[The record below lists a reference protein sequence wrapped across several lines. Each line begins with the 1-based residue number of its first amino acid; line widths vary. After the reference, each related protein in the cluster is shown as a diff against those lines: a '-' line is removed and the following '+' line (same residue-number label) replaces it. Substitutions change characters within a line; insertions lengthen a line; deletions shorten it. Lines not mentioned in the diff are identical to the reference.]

1 MDLTTIDKLENKK
14 SEEVNQI
21 NISEKT
27 EIQINKPNQSL
38 NNLDNSNNLAI
49 NKQSFDEKLNT
60 IGISEGELNAL
71 TNKLI
76 ALELQIDQEHKALIN
91 SSTYKNMVAKTS
103 KFLKDDNNNDNN
115 EENKNLEDKNKKKKD
130 NSLIKDGST
139 ITTIR
144 CHELLNNTKDA
155 IKLSLLQISPEQIN
169 KKNWDDAFSLYT
181 NISVTEQDM
190 KDRLNK
196 ITTLENRS
204 ENEINNAEG
213 NINNLC
219 SQLLSYS
226 SWGNSTYFKNVIKA
240 IKNFQ
245 KLPAKAKT
253 ADATDTL
260 YAALNTYIQIRSK
273 RGRKKNYK
281 WPSGAKRVEL
291 ADKLK
296 EALESNYIISNK
308 MFTADVQASANEIK
322 KLSIDK
328 IQTNINERVN
338 KMAGNTHPDI
348 IEEEKAAKSKYG
360 EIYHLIITKNML
372 EPSYVRS
379 HIDKFK
385 HYIELIKQCKKDLL
399 EDNQYESSSKIYK
412 LYYDQANLLC
422 GKYNGLEDYV
432 KLCNNK
438 NSTENEL
445 YSAQFAIQGWNG
457 DPKYLDSAKAYYN
470 HLEEQIKCQ
479 SIILDN
485 FKNIEKDKLK
495 QISSDQDRFQA
506 LIKPWKTKDDGT
518 PATDEDM
525 KIYKENIRLFYTM
538 YLGNSDEYLITAKEF
553 IESFLTNYCFQDKD
567 MNKKSWGKNWQMQI
581 KSLMWINIQNI
592 LTARGDKDFILEF
605 SQMFPELADKLRDF
619 QTVSAPLSSAF
630 DTFFKYKV
638 GNIFSGNGFN
648 NLETVAQYPDDD
660 ITEAD
665 VENQYRT
672 AQQAYKQLK
681 KKYGDIFK

>member
-1 MDLTTIDKLENKK
+1 MDLTTIEKEK
-14 SEEVNQI
+14 SEELNQI
-21 NISEKT
+21 NTSEKT
-27 EIQINKPNQSL
+27 EIQINEQNQSL
-38 NNLDNSNNLAI
+38 NNFDNSNILEI
-49 NKQSFDEKLNT
+49 KQQSFEEKSNT
-60 IGISEGELNAL
+60 LGITERDLDAL
-71 TNKLI
+71 KNKLI
-76 ALELQIDQEHKALIN
+76 ALEIQIDQEHNTLIH

-103 KFLKDDNNNDNN
+103 KFLQDDNNNDNN
-115 EENKNLEDKNKKKKD
+115 EENKNLEEQNKKKKD

-144 CHELLNNTKDA
+144 CHELLNNTKNA
-155 IKLSLLQISPEQIN
+155 IKLCLSQISPEQIN
-169 KKNWDDAFSLYT
+169 EKNWKEAISLST
-181 NISVTEQDM
+181 NGSIIQLDM
-190 KDRLNK
+190 TDRLKK

-204 ENEINNAEG
+204 EDEINNAEG
-213 NINNLC
+213 TINNLC

-273 RGRKKNYK
+273 SGKKKNYK

-308 MFTADVQASANEIK
+308 MFTADVQASADEIK

-348 IEEEKAAKSKYG
+348 IEEERAAKDRYG
-360 EIYHLIITKNML
+360 EIYHLIITKDML
-372 EPSYVRS
+372 KPSYVRS
-379 HIDKFK
+379 HIEEFQK
-385 HYIELIKQCKKDLL
+385 YIRLINKCKEDL
-399 EDNQYESSSKIYK
+399 DADTQYQSSSK
-412 LYYDQANLLC
+412 LYQLYFDQAKILY
-422 GKYNGLEDYV
+422 GKYKYLENYV
-432 KLCNNK
+432 ELCNDK
-438 NSTENEL
+438 NSTADDL
-445 YSAQFAIQGWNG
+445 TDARSAIQAWDG
-457 DPKYLDSAKAYYN
+457 DPKYIDSAKTYYN
-470 HLEEQIKCQ
+470 YLEEQIKCQ

-485 FKNIEKDKLK
+485 FKNIEKDPLK
-495 QISSDQDRFQA
+495 QISSDEDRFQA
-506 LIKPWKTKDDGT
+506 LIKPWKTNKDGT

-525 KIYKENIRLFYTM
+525 KIYKENLRLFSTM
-538 YLGNSDEYLITAKEF
+538 YLGNSDEYLIAAKEF

-567 MNKKSWGKNWQMQI
+567 MNKKSWGKNWQMKI
-581 KSLMWINIQNI
+581 KSLIWINIQNI
-592 LTARGDKDFILEF
+592 LTARKDKDFISEF

-630 DTFFKYKV
+630 ELFFHYKV
-638 GNIFSGNGFN
+638 GDIFCGNSFN
-648 NLETVAQYPDDD
+648 NYETIAQYP
-660 ITEAD
+660 EEFGEK
-665 VENQYRT
+665 VENHYRT

-681 KKYGDIFK
+681 KKYGDIL

>member
-1 MDLTTIDKLENKK
+1 MDLTTIEKEK
-14 SEEVNQI
+14 SEELNQI
-21 NISEKT
+21 NTVENAK
-27 EIQINKPNQSL
+27 IQIDDLNQSL
-38 NNLDNSNNLAI
+38 NNLDDSTILVNNE
-49 NKQSFDEKLNT
+49 QSFAAKLNT
-60 IGISEGELNAL
+60 IGISEGELNNL

-91 SSTYKNMVAKTS
+91 SSTYQNMVAKTS
-103 KFLKDDNNNDNN
+103 KFLQDDNNNDNN
-115 EENKNLEDKNKKKKD
+115 EENKNLEEKNKKKKD

-155 IKLSLLQISPEQIN
+155 IKLCLSQISPEQIN
-169 KKNWDDAFSLYT
+169 EKNWKEAISLST
-181 NISVTEQDM
+181 NGSIIQLDM
-190 KDRLNK
+190 ADRLNK

-204 ENEINNAEG
+204 EDEINNAEG
-213 NINNLC
+213 SINDLC

-273 RGRKKNYK
+273 SGKKKNYK

-296 EALESNYIISNK
+296 DALESNYIISNK
-308 MFTADVQASANEIK
+308 MFTADVQASADEIK

-348 IEEEKAAKSKYG
+348 IKEEATAKSKYG

-379 HIDKFK
+379 HIKQFK
-385 HYIELIKQCKKDLL
+385 HYIELINKCKEDLNA
-399 EDNQYESSSKIYK
+399 DKQYESSSKIYK

-422 GKYNGLEDYV
+422 GKYKDLEYYV

-445 YSAQFAIQGWNG
+445 YLALSAIQAWNG
-457 DPKYLDSAKAYYN
+457 DPNYIDSAKAYYN

-518 PATDEDM
+518 PATDKDM
-525 KIYKENIRLFYTM
+525 EIYKENLRLFSTM

-592 LTARGDKDFILEF
+592 LTARVDKDFISEF

-648 NLETVAQYPDDD
+648 NLEIVAQYPDDD
-660 ITEAD
+660 ITEVN

-681 KKYGDIFK
+681 KKYGNIL

>member
-1 MDLTTIDKLENKK
+1 MDLTINEHKNEKL
-14 SEEVNQI
+14 EEVNQI
-21 NISEKT
+21 NTSEKT
-27 EIQINKPNQSL
+27 EIQIDDLNQSL
-38 NNLDNSNNLAI
+38 NNLDDSNILVN
-49 NKQSFDEKLNT
+49 NEQSFAAKLNT
-60 IGISEGELNAL
+60 IGISEGELNNL

-76 ALELQIDQEHKALIN
+76 ALELQIEQEHKALIN

-103 KFLKDDNNNDNN
+103 KFLQDDNNNDNN

-273 RGRKKNYK
+273 SRTKKNYK
-281 WPSGAKRVEL
+281 WPSGAKRVDL
-291 ADKLK
+291 ADRLK
-296 EALESNYIISNK
+296 AALESNYIISNT

-322 KLSIDK
+322 KLSIGK
-328 IQTNINERVN
+328 IQESITNRVN
-338 KMAGNTHPDI
+338 QMAINKHPDI
-348 IEEEKAAKSKYG
+348 INEERAAKDRYG
-360 EIYHLIITKNML
+360 EIYHLIITKDML
-372 EPSYVRS
+372 KPSYVRS
-379 HIDKFK
+379 HIKEFEK
-385 HYIELIKQCKKDLL
+385 YIKLINKCNEDLT
-399 EDNQYESSSKIYK
+399 EDNQYASSSPIYK
-412 LYYDQANLLC
+412 LYYDQAAMLYR
-422 GKYNGLEDYV
+422 KYKGLEEYV
-432 KLCNNK
+432 KLCKDK
-438 NSTENEL
+438 NSTKEDL
-445 YSAQFAIQGWNG
+445 DDTLSAIQAWNG
-457 DPKYLDSAKAYYN
+457 DPKYIGSAKAYYN
-470 HLEEQIKCQ
+470 HLEEQIKCK

-485 FKNIEKDKLK
+485 FKNIKKDQLK
-495 QISSDQDRFQA
+495 QISSDEEDRFQA

-525 KIYKENIRLFYTM
+525 KIYKENLRLFSTM

-567 MNKKSWGKNWQMQI
+567 MNKKSWGKNWQMKI
-581 KSLMWINIQNI
+581 KSYMWINIQNI
-592 LTARGDKDFILEF
+592 LTARKDKDFISEF
-605 SQMFPELADKLRDF
+605 SQFFPELADKLRDF
-619 QTVSAPLSSAF
+619 QTVSTPLFTAF
-630 DTFFKYKV
+630 DLFFYFKV
-638 GNIFSGNGFN
+638 GAIFSGGSFN
-648 NLETVAQYPDDD
+648 NYETVAQYPDEG
-660 ITEAD
+660 TEAN
-665 VENQYRT
+665 VENLYRT
-672 AQQAYKQLK
+672 AQQAYKQLQ
-681 KKYGDIFK
+681 KKYGNVFK

>member
-1 MDLTTIDKLENKK
+1 MDLTTIEKEK
-14 SEEVNQI
+14 SEELNQI
-21 NISEKT
+21 NTVENAK
-27 EIQINKPNQSL
+27 IQIDDLNQSL
-38 NNLDNSNNLAI
+38 NNLDDSNILVN
-49 NKQSFDEKLNT
+49 NEQSFAAKLNT
-60 IGISEGELNAL
+60 IGISEGELNNL

-91 SSTYKNMVAKTS
+91 SSTYQNMVAKTS
-103 KFLKDDNNNDNN
+103 KFLQDDNNNDNN

-155 IKLSLLQISPEQIN
+155 IKLCLSQISPEQIN
-169 KKNWDDAFSLYT
+169 EKNWKEAISLST
-181 NISVTEQDM
+181 NGSIIQLDM
-190 KDRLNK
+190 ADRLNK

-204 ENEINNAEG
+204 EDEINNAEG
-213 NINNLC
+213 SINDLC

-273 RGRKKNYK
+273 SGKKKNYK

-296 EALESNYIISNK
+296 DALESNYIISNK
-308 MFTADVQASANEIK
+308 MFTADVQASADEIK

-348 IEEEKAAKSKYG
+348 INEERAAKSKYG
-360 EIYHLIITKNML
+360 EIYHLIITKDML
-372 EPSYVRS
+372 KPSYVRS
-379 HIDKFK
+379 HIKEFEK
-385 HYIELIKQCKKDLL
+385 YIKLINKCNKDLT
-399 EDNQYESSSKIYK
+399 EDNQYASSSKIYK
-412 LYYDQANLLC
+412 LYYDQADLLC
-422 GKYNGLEDYV
+422 GKYKGLKDYV
-432 KLCNNK
+432 ALCK
-438 NSTENEL
+438 DENSTENDL
-445 YSAQFAIQGWNG
+445 YSALSKIQGWNG
-457 DPKYLDSAKAYYN
+457 DPKYLDSAKTYYN

-518 PATDEDM
+518 PATDKDM
-525 KIYKENIRLFYTM
+525 EIYKENLRLFSTM

-567 MNKKSWGKNWQMQI
+567 MNQKSWGKNWQMQI
-581 KSLMWINIQNI
+581 KALMWINIQNI
-592 LTARGDKDFILEF
+592 LTARVDKDFILEF

-648 NLETVAQYPDDD
+648 NLEIVAQYPDDD
-660 ITEAD
+660 ITEVN

-681 KKYGDIFK
+681 KKYGNVFK

>member
-1 MDLTTIDKLENKK
+1 MDLTTIEKEK
-14 SEEVNQI
+14 SEELNQI
-21 NISEKT
+21 NTVENAK
-27 EIQINKPNQSL
+27 IQIDDLNQSL
-38 NNLDNSNNLAI
+38 NNLDDSNILVN
-49 NKQSFDEKLNT
+49 NEQSFAAKLNT
-60 IGISEGELNAL
+60 IGISEGELNNL

-91 SSTYKNMVAKTS
+91 SSTYQNMVAKTS
-103 KFLKDDNNNDNN
+103 KFLQDDNNNDNN

-155 IKLSLLQISPEQIN
+155 IKLCLSQISPEQIN
-169 KKNWDDAFSLYT
+169 EKNWKEAISLST
-181 NISVTEQDM
+181 NGSIIQLDM
-190 KDRLNK
+190 ADRLNK

-204 ENEINNAEG
+204 EDEINNAEG
-213 NINNLC
+213 SINDLC

-273 RGRKKNYK
+273 SGKKKNYK

-296 EALESNYIISNK
+296 DALESNYIISNK
-308 MFTADVQASANEIK
+308 MFTADVQASADEIK
-322 KLSIDK
+322 KLSIGK
-328 IQTNINERVN
+328 IQESITNRVN
-338 KMAGNTHPDI
+338 QMAINKHPDI
-348 IEEEKAAKSKYG
+348 INEERAAKDRYG
-360 EIYHLIITKNML
+360 EIYHLIITKDML
-372 EPSYVRS
+372 KPSYVRS
-379 HIDKFK
+379 HIKEFEK
-385 HYIELIKQCKKDLL
+385 YIKLINKCNKDLT
-399 EDNQYESSSKIYK
+399 EDNQYASSSKIYK
-412 LYYDQANLLC
+412 LYYDQADLLC
-422 GKYNGLEDYV
+422 GKYKGLKDYV
-432 KLCNNK
+432 ALCK
-438 NSTENEL
+438 DENSTENDL
-445 YSAQFAIQGWNG
+445 YSALSKIQGWNG
-457 DPKYLDSAKAYYN
+457 DPKYLDSAKTYYN

-518 PATDEDM
+518 PATDKDM
-525 KIYKENIRLFYTM
+525 EIYKENLRLFSTM

-567 MNKKSWGKNWQMQI
+567 MNQKSWGKNWQMQI
-581 KSLMWINIQNI
+581 KALMWINIQNI
-592 LTARGDKDFILEF
+592 LTARVDKDFILEF

-648 NLETVAQYPDDD
+648 NLEIVAQYPDDD
-660 ITEAD
+660 ITEVN

-681 KKYGDIFK
+681 KKYGNVFK